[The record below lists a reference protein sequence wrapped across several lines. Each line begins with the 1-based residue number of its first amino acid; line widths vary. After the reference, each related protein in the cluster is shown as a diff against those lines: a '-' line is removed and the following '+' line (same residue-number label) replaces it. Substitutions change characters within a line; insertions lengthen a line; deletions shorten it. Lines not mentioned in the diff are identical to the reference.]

1 MSWNGTVRCSYCG
14 KKGHNRRGC
23 PSLKKRLEQI
33 LAMPEDVRNYDDRC
47 LVAEFERKKRNNVD
61 RKCSYCGGLGH
72 NRRTCEVL
80 AKHRDYVQKQQVAFR
95 TAFLQHVQEI
105 GLNVGAIVDYNKTD
119 ARGGSIVTDMTWDN
133 VSITEAHESIT
144 RFAYARPIRQMTN
157 PRASEWFTLAAPDHW
172 PTGAKWTADDHRW
185 QEKQYGLKVLSPV
198 DVAAEPPSDWLTCE
212 KEVKEFFKERE
223 SWMWPAGGA
232 TDSANSYYSCDF
244 WNLEEKEQE
253 LEKIA

>member
-1 MSWNGTVRCSYCG
+1 MSWNGTVRCSECY
-14 KKGHNRRGC
+14 KEGHNRRSC
-23 PSLKKRLEQI
+23 PRLKERLAKAQAI
-33 LAMPEDVRNYDDRC
+33 PEGERGYYDRE
-47 LVAEFERKKRNNVD
+47 VIREFEQAKRSNTD
-61 RKCSYCGGLGH
+61 RKCSYCGEKGH
-72 NRRTCEVL
+72 NRRTCEIL
-80 AKHRDYVQKQQVAFR
+80 AKHQAHLQKQQVAFR

-119 ARGGSIVTDMTWDN
+119 PRGGSIVTDMTWDN

-198 DVAAEPPSDWLTCE
+198 KVAAVPPSGWLTCE

-232 TDSANSYYSCDF
+232 TDSANGYYSCDF